1 MSLAMILVLSE
12 VIEAIYHS
20 SKNYTYGRSLIP
32 SIVYILLGSVFVM
45 GVTSLFAGKIIEK
58 KD

>member
-1 MSLAMILVLSE
+1 MILVLSE

-32 SIVYILLGSVFVM
+32 SIVYVLLGSVFVM